1 MGSDRG
7 KNRLVH
13 GDVHHVPAPGI
24 GGEATPSS
32 VPRESFEACYC
43 VRPHGVYM
51 STIKRMVLV
60 LAAVGMVSTQAY
72 AGESAVSTAPLSP
85 QLSTFSQ
92 DDINSMFE
100 ASGKPMQ
107 LAVLSTQEMKDTS
120 GAAIWFAPVAW
131 AGFRYAITGFTRH
144 GINQVISRGGVGVSN
159 QAILATM
166 RNPSRIYSQISNQS
180 IRYVGPNATVVTN
193 QSGRVI
199 TAWGRPR

>member
-13 GDVHHVPAPGI
+13 GDFHHVPAPGI

-32 VPRESFEACYC
+32 APRESFEACYC

-107 LAVLSTQEMKDTS
+107 LAVLSTQEMEKTEGSVAPLVAIGVMTASRFIVQRWVTQRVAQAMIARGATNVWAPSRAIASRIAGRNGIREFHAGS
-120 GAAIWFAPVAW
+120 GA
-131 AGFRYAITGFTRH
+131 RYTHFHPNPRNGAHVWH
-144 GINQVISRGGVGVSN
+144 GS
-159 QAILATM
+159 
-166 RNPSRIYSQISNQS
+166 
-180 IRYVGPNATVVTN
+180 
-193 QSGRVI
+193 
-199 TAWGRPR
+199 PR